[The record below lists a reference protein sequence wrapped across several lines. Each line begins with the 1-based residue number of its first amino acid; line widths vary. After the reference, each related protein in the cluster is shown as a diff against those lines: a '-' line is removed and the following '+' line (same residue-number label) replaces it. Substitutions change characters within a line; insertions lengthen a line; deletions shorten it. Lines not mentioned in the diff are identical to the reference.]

1 MKLAIV
7 DFRISNSEIKSL
19 QTLGCKVLKC
29 PPSSKLYD
37 AVCGHPDM
45 LIHIISK
52 TLLMTHPSMDKT
64 FINLLQNDF
73 NFDVI
78 FSKNEL
84 KEEYPYDIT
93 LNAVN
98 LSNYFIHNIKYTDEY
113 LLKHIKD
120 KTFINVNQGYSKC
133 STAIINDNAII
144 TSDKSIA
151 KALSNTDIDIL
162 LLPPGDIELPGL
174 NYGFIG
180 GSCGLLDNNH
190 LVFYG
195 NLKNYKYGNE
205 VLGFLDKYSI
215 TPIYLSDSKL
225 IDRGS
230 IFFLDI

>member
-7 DFRISNSEIKSL
+7 DFRISNSEIKAL

-29 PPSSKLYD
+29 PPSDKLYD

-45 LIHIISK
+45 LIHTISK
-52 TLLMTHPSMDKT
+52 STLMTHLSMDKT

-84 KEEYPYDIT
+84 KEKYPYDIT

-98 LSNYFIHNIKYTDEY
+98 LKDYFIHNIKYTDEF
-113 LLKHIKD
+113 LLKYMTD
-120 KTFINVNQGYSKC
+120 KTLINVKQGYTKC
-133 STAIINDNAII
+133 STVIVNDNAII
-144 TSDKSIA
+144 TSDKSIV
-151 KALSNTDIDIL
+151 KALKETTINIL

-180 GSCGLLDNNH
+180 GSCGLLDENH

-195 NLKNYKYGNE
+195 NLESYKYGNE
-205 VLGFLDKYSI
+205 VLTFLDKYNI
-215 TPIYLSDSKL
+215 TPIYLSDNNL

-230 IFFLDI
+230 IFFLDV

>member
-7 DFRISNSEIKSL
+7 DFRISNSEIKAL

-29 PPSSKLYD
+29 PPSAKLYD

-45 LIHIISK
+45 LIHTISK
-52 TLLMTHPSMDKT
+52 STLMTHLSMDKI

-78 FSKNEL
+78 FSKSELNE
-84 KEEYPYDIT
+84 KYPYDIT

-98 LSNYFIHNIKYTDEY
+98 LKKYFIHNIKYTDEF
-113 LLKHIKD
+113 LLKYMTD
-120 KTFINVNQGYSKC
+120 KILIDVKQGYTKC
-133 STAIINDNAII
+133 STAIVNDNAII
-144 TSDKSIA
+144 TSDRSIA
-151 KALSNTDIDIL
+151 RALKETDIDVL

-180 GSCGLLDNNH
+180 GSCGLLDEKY

-195 NLKNYKYGNE
+195 DLKNYKYGSE
-205 VLGFLDKYSI
+205 VLAFLDKYNI
-215 TPIYLSDSKL
+215 TPIYLSDSNL

-230 IFFLDI
+230 IFFLDV

>member
-7 DFRISNSEIKSL
+7 DFRISNSEIKAL

-29 PPSSKLYD
+29 PPNAKLYD

-45 LIHIISK
+45 LIHTISK
-52 TLLMTHPSMDKT
+52 STLMTHISMDKT

-84 KEEYPYDIT
+84 KEKYPYDIT

-98 LSNYFIHNIKYTDEY
+98 LRDYFIHNIKYTDEF
-113 LLKHIKD
+113 LLKYMSD
-120 KTFINVNQGYSKC
+120 KTLINVRQGYTKC
-133 STAIINDNAII
+133 STAIVNDNAII
-144 TSDKSIA
+144 TSDNSIA
-151 KALSNTDIDIL
+151 KALKETTIDIL
-162 LLPPGDIELPGL
+162 LLPPGDIELSGL
-174 NYGFIG
+174 DYGFIG
-180 GSCGLLDNNH
+180 GSCGLLDEKH

-195 NLKNYKYGNE
+195 DLKKYKYGSE
-205 VLGFLDKYSI
+205 VLTFLDKYNI
-215 TPIYLSDSKL
+215 TPIYLSDNNL

-230 IFFLDI
+230 IFFLDV

>member
-19 QTLGCKVLKC
+19 QTLGCKILKC
-29 PPSSKLYD
+29 PPSGKLYD

-52 TLLMTHPSMDKT
+52 SILMTHPNMDKT

-73 NFDVI
+73 NFDI
-78 FSKNEL
+78 ISSKNEL
-84 KEEYPYDIT
+84 KEKYPYDIT

-98 LSNYFIHNIKYTDEY
+98 LKDYFIHNIKYTDEF
-113 LLKHIKD
+113 LLKYTTD
-120 KTFINVNQGYSKC
+120 KTLINVKQGYTKC

-144 TSDKSIA
+144 TSDNSIA
-151 KALSNTDIDIL
+151 KALKETTIDVL

-180 GSCGLLDNNH
+180 GSCGLLDENH

-195 NLKNYKYGNE
+195 NLENYKYGNE
-205 VLGFLDKYSI
+205 VLTFLDKYNI
-215 TPIYLSDSKL
+215 TPIYLSNGKL